1 MPPLLYS
8 RPPLERPAC
17 THTHCVCMC
26 TAYIYHRSYYG
37 MHICA
42 VHPCPLC
49 RELKRLSA
57 VTLSPI
63 YAHFTETL
71 TGLQVIRAFR
81 HEQRFARENEERLEV
96 NQRATYACKS
106 QPDQEA
112 HKQNNTHTKSPN
124 SSHVQSSCVPS
135 PLQNFT
141 KVAHK
146 CSLRV
151 SKMQVCF
158 VLPASVCFVCV

>member
-1 MPPLLYS
+1 
-8 RPPLERPAC
+8 
-17 THTHCVCMC
+17 MC
-26 TAYIYHRSYYG
+26 TAYIYHGSCYG

-49 RELKRLSA
+49 RQLKRLSA

-71 TGLQVIRAFR
+71 TALQVIRAFR

-112 HKQNNTHTKSPN
+112 HKQNSTHSHKVTQHITSTIKLCTISLPN
-124 SSHVQSSCVPS
+124 LYQSG
-135 PLQNFT
+135 T
-141 KVAHK
+141 
-146 CSLRV
+146 
-151 SKMQVCF
+151 
-158 VLPASVCFVCV
+158 